1 MAEAEVDMT
10 ATDMLIQDEMQRIE
24 RWRVEEL
31 ERAGYSRNQALELGT
46 RHDVDLHL
54 AADLLRKGC
63 PADLAIQILL

>member
-1 MAEAEVDMT
+1 MT
-10 ATDMLIQDEMQRIE
+10 AAETIIRDEMERIE

-31 ERAGYSRNQALELGT
+31 ERAGYSRGQALELGG

-63 PADLAIQILL
+63 QPELAVQILL